1 MAELNSSNE
10 AWVAHRNYIYSPIL
24 SRKVDSWTP
33 GLEHCQIRY
42 VSVKTQYNKI
52 IIQYRWT
59 LLSDK
64 ICLKE
69 HSLGRSG
76 FQIKFCNLPA
86 RWPWTSHFS
95 YIDSQSL
102 WSPVV
107 YDSAIPWT
115 AACQAS
121 LSITSSRSLFKFMSI
136 ELVMPSNHLI
146 LSGSLLLLPS
156 IFPVSGSFQM
166 SQLYASSGQ
175 SIGVSVSAS
184 FLPMNIQDWF
194 PLRWTGW
201 ISLQSK
207 GLLRVFSNTTFQKH
221 QFFGT
226 QLSLYPNSHIHTWLL
241 EKS

>member
-121 LSITSSRSLFKFMSI
+121 CPSPTPGACSNSCPSSQWCHPTISSSVILFSSCPQSL
-136 ELVMPSNHLI
+136 PA
-146 LSGSLLLLPS
+146 
-156 IFPVSGSFQM
+156 SGSFIM
-166 SQLYASSGQ
+166 SQLFSLGCQRVGA
-175 SIGVSVSAS
+175 SAS
-184 FLPMNIQDWF
+184 ASVLPWIFRVDFL
-194 PLRWTGW
+194 
-201 ISLQSK
+201 
-207 GLLRVFSNTTFQKH
+207 
-221 QFFGT
+221 
-226 QLSLYPNSHIHTWLL
+226 
-241 EKS
+241 